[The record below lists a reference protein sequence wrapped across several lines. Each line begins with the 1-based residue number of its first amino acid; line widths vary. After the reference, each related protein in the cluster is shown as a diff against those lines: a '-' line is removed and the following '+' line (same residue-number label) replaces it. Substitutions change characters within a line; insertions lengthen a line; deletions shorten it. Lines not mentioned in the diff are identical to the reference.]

1 MTNRFH
7 YYMHDGPSAF
17 RFEVAG
23 VLSAKAARELEQAW
37 RAASSIVNGRALI
50 VDLSYV
56 TEADEAGLSLL
67 RDWHERGAQFI
78 AGRPPASGIVESV
91 TGRPPEAPPAI
102 AKGWTW
108 RPIRAASVRAGA
120 MWAAIVAALLAPA
133 QSVAADLR
141 PETVAAWDKYL
152 KDVSGRD
159 QKCLSEGGPF
169 LSIDANA
176 NDKLRLRNGEILVFP
191 AAPRAPVEVPSGLIH
206 DWVGV
211 VFIPNVA
218 LTDVLNVV
226 RDYSD
231 YKKVYAPNIVESRAA
246 PADNRQERFSL
257 VMMNKSFFTK
267 EALDVDFRNSLACL
281 DEKRCYSV
289 SEATRI
295 QEVSDYGAASS
306 RLLPEDHGSGMIWR
320 LYSAARFEEADSG
333 VYIELEAIALS
344 RDIPSGLRWMV
355 EPIVRRTSRSSIET
369 ALKKTAA
376 AAREQAKGATFVST
390 GSVPRGVGMSHSLR

>member
-1 MTNRFH
+1 MNRFH

-37 RAASSIVNGRALI
+37 RAASSIMNGRSVI

-78 AGRPPASGIVESV
+78 AGRPPASAIVESV
-91 TGRPPEAPPAI
+91 TGRRPEASPAI

-108 RPIRAASVRAGA
+108 RPIRAASVRAGV
-120 MWAAIVAALLAPA
+120 MWAAILAALLAPA
-133 QSVAADLR
+133 QTVAADLR
-141 PETVAAWDKYL
+141 PETVAAWEHYL
-152 KDVSGRD
+152 KDAGDRN
-159 QKCLSEGGPF
+159 QKRLTDGGPF
-169 LSIDANA
+169 LSIDGNA
-176 NDKLRLRNGEILVFP
+176 TDKSRLRNGEVLISP
-191 AAPRAPVEVPSGLIH
+191 AAPHTPVEVPSGLIH

-218 LTDVLNVV
+218 LHDVLNVV
-226 RDYSD
+226 RDYSE
-231 YKKVYAPNIVESRAA
+231 YKKVYAPNIVESRTGLT
-246 PADNRQERFSL
+246 NGRQELFSL
-257 VMMNKSFFTK
+257 VMMNKSLFTK
-267 EALDVDFRNSLACL
+267 EALDVDFRNSFACPN
-281 DEKRCYSV
+281 EKQCYSV

-295 QEVSDYGAASS
+295 QEISDYGAASR

-320 LYSAARFEEADSG
+320 LYSSARFEEADSG

-355 EPIVRRTSRSSIET
+355 EPIVRRTSRSSMET

-390 GSVPRGVGMSHSLR
+390 GSVSQGIGVSRSFR